1 MENNTTIYFAG
12 ILALQP
18 IDSIL
23 KSSSPNSN
31 IVLKS
36 ISLKSKLSSSKQ
48 LYSKNLILFL

>member
-1 MENNTTIYFAG
+1 MENNTPSFAG
-12 ILALQP
+12 IIALQS

-23 KSSSPNSN
+23 KSSSTNPK

-36 ISLKSKLSSSKQ
+36 ISLQSKFGSSKQ